1 MRLLISQ
8 KKWKLLLD
16 NNLKLFINN
25 DYRHEKPIMKYYS
38 MKMYMLVFL
47 LFIYQCTVMT
57 EIIATEAVVN
67 KNKPL
72 LVDTKCSKCHTL
84 NRVFIHARTE
94 EEWNTVIGE
103 MMAKI
108 PGWIGPEDA
117 EQIFVEIIANRQERV
132 KEITAEREDYA
143 DNRLLF
149 LDRCTMC
156 HPANRILKENRSS
169 EEWKETVERM
179 RSEAGEYITE
189 EDGSRIAAFL
199 SERSEVLKEDAGS
212 ELFVAKCLVC
222 HPPGEKVL
230 LARHNR
236 VEWEEIV
243 KDRQQ
248 FAKNATPR
256 IRIGTEDA
264 AVIVELLVKTQG
276 PEPDRS
282 AP

>member
-1 MRLLISQ
+1 MSDYSLKMCFFIS
-8 KKWKLLLD
+8 
-16 NNLKLFINN
+16 LF
-25 DYRHEKPIMKYYS
+25 
-38 MKMYMLVFL
+38 FL
-47 LFIYQCTVMT
+47 CQYTVVT
-57 EIIATEAVVN
+57 ETVATEATGE
-67 KNKPL
+67 KTKSL

-94 EEWNTVIGE
+94 EEWHSVIEE

-108 PGWIGPEDA
+108 PGWFGPEDA
-117 EQIFVEIIANRQERV
+117 KQILIEIITNRQERV

-149 LDRCTMC
+149 LDRCIMC
-156 HPANRILKENRSS
+156 HPVNRILKENRTP

-189 EDGSRIAAFL
+189 NDANRIAAFL
-199 SERSEVLKEDAGS
+199 SERSEVLREDAGS

-222 HPPGEKVL
+222 HPPGERIL

-236 VEWEEIV
+236 AEWEEIV
-243 KDRQQ
+243 KDRKQ

-264 AVIVELLVKTQG
+264 AVIVELLVRTQG

-282 AP
+282 SP

>member
-1 MRLLISQ
+1 
-8 KKWKLLLD
+8 
-16 NNLKLFINN
+16 
-25 DYRHEKPIMKYYS
+25 MKYYS
-38 MKMYMLVFL
+38 MKMYILVFL
-47 LFIYQCTVMT
+47 LFLYQCTAVT
-57 EIIATEAVVN
+57 EIIATETVVN
-67 KNKPL
+67 KNKSL
-72 LVDTKCSKCHTL
+72 LVVTKCSKCHTIK
-84 NRVFIHARTE
+84 RVFIHARTE
-94 EEWNTVIGE
+94 EEWNTVIDK

-108 PGWIGPEDA
+108 PGWISPEDA
-117 EQIFVEIIANRQERV
+117 KQILVEINTNWQEQVQEMTR
-132 KEITAEREDYA
+132 EREDYA

-149 LDRCTMC
+149 LDRCVMC
-156 HPANRILKENRSS
+156 HPVNRILKENRSS

-189 EDGSRIAAFL
+189 EDASRIAAFL

-222 HPPGEKVL
+222 HPPGEKIL

-236 VEWEEIV
+236 AEWKEIV
-243 KDRQQ
+243 KERQQ

-276 PEPDRS
+276 PEADRS
-282 AP
+282 SQ

>member
-1 MRLLISQ
+1 
-8 KKWKLLLD
+8 
-16 NNLKLFINN
+16 
-25 DYRHEKPIMKYYS
+25 MKYHS
-38 MKMYMLVFL
+38 MKMYILVFL
-47 LFIYQCTVMT
+47 LFLYQCTVVT
-57 EIIATEAVVN
+57 EIIATETVAN
-67 KNKPL
+67 KDKSL

-94 EEWNTVIGE
+94 EEWHTVIGE

-108 PGWIGPEDA
+108 PGWFGPEDA
-117 EQIFVEIIANRQERV
+117 KQIFMEIITNRQVRV

-149 LDRCTMC
+149 LDRCAMC
-156 HPANRILKENRSS
+156 HPVNRILKESRSP

-189 EDGSRIAAFL
+189 EDASRIAAFL
-199 SERSEVLKEDAGS
+199 SERSDALQEDAGS

-222 HPPGEKVL
+222 HPPGERIL

-236 VEWEEIV
+236 AEWEEIV
-243 KDRQQ
+243 KDRRQ
-248 FAKNATPR
+248 FAKNATPK

-264 AVIVELLVKTQG
+264 AVIVE
-276 PEPDRS
+276 
-282 AP
+282 

>member
-1 MRLLISQ
+1 
-8 KKWKLLLD
+8 
-16 NNLKLFINN
+16 
-25 DYRHEKPIMKYYS
+25 
-38 MKMYMLVFL
+38 MKMYFFVFL
-47 LFIYQCTVMT
+47 LFLYQCTVVT
-57 EIIATEAVVN
+57 EIIATETVAN
-67 KNKPL
+67 KNKSL
-72 LVDTKCSKCHTL
+72 LVDTKCSKCHTI
-84 NRVFIHARTE
+84 NRIFIHARTE
-94 EEWNTVIGE
+94 EEWHSVIDK

-117 EQIFVEIIANRQERV
+117 KQIFTEIITNRQERV
-132 KEITAEREDYA
+132 QEITAGRKDYA

-156 HPANRILKENRSS
+156 HPANRILKDNRSP

-189 EDGSRIAAFL
+189 EDASRIAAFL

-222 HPPGEKVL
+222 HPPGEKIL

-236 VEWEEIV
+236 AEWEEIV

-276 PEPDRS
+276 PESDGSSP
-282 AP
+282 

>member
-1 MRLLISQ
+1 
-8 KKWKLLLD
+8 
-16 NNLKLFINN
+16 
-25 DYRHEKPIMKYYS
+25 
-38 MKMYMLVFL
+38 
-47 LFIYQCTVMT
+47 MT

-67 KNKPL
+67 KGKFL

-84 NRVFIHARTE
+84 NRVFVHARTE
-94 EEWNTVIGE
+94 EEWHTVIGE
-103 MMAKI
+103 MMVKI

-117 EQIFVEIIANRQERV
+117 EQIFIEIITNRQERV
-132 KEITAEREDYA
+132 KEITAERKDYA

-156 HPANRILKENRSS
+156 HPANRILKKNRTS

-189 EDGSRIAAFL
+189 EDASRIAAFL

-222 HPPGEKVL
+222 HPPGEKIL

-243 KDRQQ
+243 RDRQQ

-282 AP
+282 SP

>member
-1 MRLLISQ
+1 
-8 KKWKLLLD
+8 
-16 NNLKLFINN
+16 
-25 DYRHEKPIMKYYS
+25 
-38 MKMYMLVFL
+38 MKMYFFVFL
-47 LFIYQCTVMT
+47 LFLYQCTVVT
-57 EIIATEAVVN
+57 EIIATETVAN
-67 KNKPL
+67 KNKSL
-72 LVDTKCSKCHTL
+72 LVDTKCSKCHTI
-84 NRVFIHARTE
+84 NRIFIHTRTE
-94 EEWNTVIGE
+94 KEWHSVIDK

-117 EQIFVEIIANRQERV
+117 KQIFTEIITNRQERV
-132 KEITAEREDYA
+132 QEITAGRKDYA

-156 HPANRILKENRSS
+156 HPANRILKDNRSP

-179 RSEAGEYITE
+179 RSEAGDYITE
-189 EDGSRIAAFL
+189 EDASRIAAFL

-230 LARHNR
+230 LARHNK

-276 PEPDRS
+276 PEPDGS
-282 AP
+282 SP

>member
-1 MRLLISQ
+1 
-8 KKWKLLLD
+8 
-16 NNLKLFINN
+16 
-25 DYRHEKPIMKYYS
+25 
-38 MKMYMLVFL
+38 MKMYFFVFL
-47 LFIYQCTVMT
+47 LFLYQCTVVT
-57 EIIATEAVVN
+57 EIIATETVAN
-67 KNKPL
+67 KNKSL
-72 LVDTKCSKCHTL
+72 LVDTKCSKCHTI
-84 NRVFIHARTE
+84 NRIFIHARTE
-94 EEWNTVIGE
+94 KEWHSVIDK

-117 EQIFVEIIANRQERV
+117 KQIFTEIITNRQERV
-132 KEITAEREDYA
+132 QEITAGRKDYA

-156 HPANRILKENRSS
+156 HPANRILKDNRSP

-179 RSEAGEYITE
+179 RSEAGDYITE
-189 EDGSRIAAFL
+189 EDASRIAAFL

-230 LARHNR
+230 LARHNK

-276 PEPDRS
+276 PEADGSSP
-282 AP
+282 